1 MHGSTGD
8 VDRAIL
14 RFGLFLLPSLFTES
28 ALGVF
33 SAGQGAPPGSAPFD
47 THVGLGLGLIAI
59 AGWAFQSTFRT
70 AGLPS
75 RISSGTVLLS
85 ALGTAAVATT
95 SLTINVQNA
104 GIIERALSIGALVG
118 AAGMIA
124 AGASSARQHRHRPL
138 AVAQQRAGSAAVAPG
153 FLHAATGAFTII
165 AVLFLWFEA
174 VGLLLAASLG
184 LPSTSSQPLGV
195 SFLGAG
201 LLVVSIA
208 LAAWVFAFRR
218 PHEMARSTFVT
229 FQKLFGLAPWAELS
243 GRTEDLVLRGPQRV
257 VRHPLY
263 LSVIIALA
271 GWGLFMGSNIALLEV
286 IPFVLWFMLLLI
298 PFEERELRALYG
310 DQYVRYV
317 MRTPMLI
324 PLPRRRRG

>member
-1 MHGSTGD
+1 MHGST
-8 VDRAIL
+8 VASDRATL

-28 ALGVF
+28 ALGVL
-33 SAGQGAPPGSAPFD
+33 SVGQGAPPGSAPFD

-59 AGWAFQSTFRT
+59 AGWAFLSSFRT
-70 AGLPS
+70 ADLPS
-75 RISSGTVLLS
+75 RVSSGIVLLS
-85 ALGTAAVATT
+85 ALGTGAIATT
-95 SLTINVQNA
+95 SLMINVQNA
-104 GIIERALSIGALVG
+104 GIIERVISIGALVG
-118 AAGMIA
+118 AAGMIV
-124 AGASSARQHRHRPL
+124 AGASSVPLNRHRRL
-138 AVAQQRAGSAAVAPG
+138 TSAHQRAGSAAVAPG
-153 FLHAATGAFTII
+153 FLLAATGAFTII

-174 VGLLLAASLG
+174 VGLLLAASFG
-184 LPSTSSQPLGV
+184 LPSTSARPLEV

-218 PHEMARSTFVT
+218 PHEMARSTYVT
-229 FQKLFGLAPWAELS
+229 FQKLFGLAPLAEPS

-271 GWGLFMGSNIALLEV
+271 GWGLFTGSNVALLEV
-286 IPFVLWFMLLLI
+286 IPFVLWFMLLQI

-310 DQYVRYV
+310 DQYIRYV

-324 PLPRRRRG
+324 PLPRRRSS